1 MELNKILQQGITAL
15 KEGKFQE
22 AERLYCEILQT
33 HPTHPYANHNLGIT
47 LYTLGRLKEAEASYK
62 EAIKFKPDYAEAYYN
77 LGLTLQK
84 LHKLE
89 DAEVSYKKAI
99 ALKPDYAG
107 VHNNLGLTL
116 QKLHKLEEAEASYK
130 KAIALKPDYA
140 VAHNNLGNTLK
151 DLGRLNEAEASY
163 KKAIA
168 LKPDFAIAHNNLGT
182 TLKKLHKLEE
192 AEASYKKAIALKP
205 DYAVALL
212 NRGQILVEKREFEL
226 SLKDFDTCNNADS
239 RSRALT
245 SLYALGRVE
254 EIYQRI
260 ETHSELDDENINVA
274 AFSSFI
280 TAKEGKDT
288 ANKFCKNPMDFIH
301 FSNLSSHLK
310 NSNSFIN
317 EVIEELHNV
326 KTIWEPINKTTYKGF
341 QSMSNLFEN
350 PLGKLSNLK
359 SIITDEL
366 DLYYLKFKKESC
378 SYIKKWPS
386 KKKLFA
392 WHVILKNQGYQ
403 DAHIHSGGWL
413 SGVIYLKLVPALE
426 KNEGAIELGLNGEF
440 YSDVNSPK
448 VIYQPKLGDIIL
460 FPSSLHHKTI
470 PFSTDTDRISIA
482 FDLMPKGVLYQ
493 L

>member
-1 MELNKILQQGITAL
+1 MELNKTLQKGITAL

-47 LYTLGRLKEAEASYK
+47 LYTLGRLKEAETSFK
-62 EAIKFKPDYAEAYYN
+62 KSIEFKPDYAEAYYN
-77 LGLTLQK
+77 LGITL
-84 LHKLE
+84 
-89 DAEVSYKKAI
+89 
-99 ALKPDYAG
+99 G
-107 VHNNLGLTL
+107 
-116 QKLHKLEEAEASYK
+116 KLHKLEEAEASYK
-130 KAIALKPDYA
+130 KAIALKPGYR
-140 VAHNNLGNTLK
+140 T
-151 DLGRLNEAEASY
+151 
-163 KKAIA
+163 
-168 LKPDFAIAHNNLGT
+168 
-182 TLKKLHKLEE
+182 
-192 AEASYKKAIALKP
+192 
-205 DYAVALL
+205 ALL
-212 NRGQILVEKREFEL
+212 NKGQILFEKGEFEL
-226 SLKDFDTCNNADS
+226 SLKDFDTCNNTDS

-260 ETHSELDDENINVA
+260 ETHSELDDVNLNVA

-326 KTIWEPINKTTYKGF
+326 KTIWEPTNKTTFKGF

-386 KKKLFA
+386 KKELFA
-392 WHVILKNQGYQ
+392 WHVILKKQGYQ
-403 DAHIHSGGWL
+403 NAHIHPSGWL
-413 SGVIYLKLVPALE
+413 SGVIYLKVVPPLE
-426 KNEGAIELGLNGEF
+426 KNEGAIEFSLNGQH
-440 YSDVNSPK
+440 YSDISSPK
-448 VIYQPKLGDIIL
+448 KIYKPKLGDIVF
-460 FPSSLHHKTI
+460 FPSSLHHRTI
-470 PFSTDTDRISIA
+470 PFSTDTDRIIIS
-482 FDLMPKGVLYQ
+482 FDLGPDSFNNKK
-493 L
+493 

>member
-1 MELNKILQQGITAL
+1 MELNKTLQQGITAL

-33 HPTHPYANHNLGIT
+33 HPTHPYANHNLGTT

-62 EAIKFKPDYAEAYYN
+62 
-77 LGLTLQK
+77 
-84 LHKLE
+84 
-89 DAEVSYKKAI
+89 KAI
-99 ALKPDYAG
+99 ALKPDYTEAYY
-107 VHNNLGLTL
+107 NLGNTL
-116 QKLHKLEEAEASYK
+116 KELGRLNEAEASYK

-168 LKPDFAIAHNNLGT
+168 LKPDYRT
-182 TLKKLHKLEE
+182 
-192 AEASYKKAIALKP
+192 
-205 DYAVALL
+205 ALL
-212 NRGQILVEKREFEL
+212 NRGQILFEKGEFEL

-317 EVIEELHNV
+317 EVIDELHRV
-326 KTIWEPINKTTYKGF
+326 KVIWNLATTATKNGF
-341 QSMSNLFEN
+341 QSIPTIFEN
-350 PLGKLSNLK
+350 PLTKLNNLK
-359 SIITDEL
+359 SVIRKEL
-366 DLYYLKFKKESC
+366 DLYYLKFKNKNC

-386 KKKLFA
+386 KKNLVA
-392 WHVILKNQGYQ
+392 WHVILKKLGYQ
-403 DAHIHSGGWL
+403 NAHIHPSGWL
-413 SGVIYLKLVPALE
+413 SGVIYLKVVPPLE
-426 KNEGAIELGLNGEF
+426 KNEGAIEFSLNGQH
-440 YSDVNSPK
+440 YSDISSPK
-448 VIYQPKLGDIIL
+448 KIYKPKLGDIVF
-460 FPSSLHHKTI
+460 FPSSLHHRTI
-470 PFSTDTDRISIA
+470 PFSTDTDRIIIS
-482 FDLMPKGVLYQ
+482 FDLGPDSFNNKK
-493 L
+493 

>member
-1 MELNKILQQGITAL
+1 MKKPIVNFSKPSQQQLNSLL
-15 KEGKFQE
+15 K
-22 AERLYCEILQT
+22 YYQT
-33 HPTHPYANHNLGIT
+33 
-47 LYTLGRLKEAEASYK
+47 GRYV
-62 EAIKFKPDYAEAYYN
+62 
-77 LGLTLQK
+77 
-84 LHKLE
+84 
-89 DAEVSYKKAI
+89 DAEKLSVSITQEFPEHQFAWKVLAAVLKQTGRISESLI
-99 ALKPDYAG
+99 AS
-107 VHNNLGLTL
+107 
-116 QKLHKLEEAEASYK
+116 QKSVQLEPQNAE
-130 KAIALKPDYA
+130 
-140 VAHNNLGNTLK
+140 AHNNLSNTLK
-151 DLGRLNEAEASY
+151 ELGRLNEAEASY

-168 LKPDFAIAHNNLGT
+168 LKPDYRT
-182 TLKKLHKLEE
+182 
-192 AEASYKKAIALKP
+192 
-205 DYAVALL
+205 ALL
-212 NRGQILVEKREFEL
+212 NRGQILFEKGEFEL

-260 ETHSELDDENINVA
+260 ETHSELDDENIRVA

-280 TAKEGKDT
+280 ANKEKKDT
-288 ANKFCKNPMDFIH
+288 AHNFCRKPMDFIN

-310 NSNSFIN
+310 NPSSFIT

-366 DLYYLKFKKESC
+366 DLYYLKFKNESC

-386 KKKLFA
+386 KNTLFA

-426 KNEGAIELGLNGEF
+426 KNEGAIEFGLNGEF

>member
-1 MELNKILQQGITAL
+1 MELNKILQQGIDAL
-15 KEGKFQE
+15 KECRFQE
-22 AERLYCEILQT
+22 AERLYQKILQT
-33 HPTHPYANHNLGIT
+33 QPTHPYANHNLGIT

-77 LGLTLQK
+77 LG
-84 LHKLE
+84 
-89 DAEVSYKKAI
+89 I
-99 ALKPDYAG
+99 
-107 VHNNLGLTL
+107 TL

-130 KAIALKPDYA
+130 KAITLKPDYA

-168 LKPDFAIAHNNLGT
+168 LKPDYRT
-182 TLKKLHKLEE
+182 
-192 AEASYKKAIALKP
+192 
-205 DYAVALL
+205 ALL
-212 NRGQILVEKREFEL
+212 NRGQILFEKGEFEL

-260 ETHSELDDENINVA
+260 ETHSELDDENISVA

-280 TAKEGKDT
+280 ANKEKKDT
-288 ANKFCKNPMDFIH
+288 AHNFCRNPMDFIN
-301 FSNLSSHLK
+301 FSNLSSHLE
-310 NSNSFIN
+310 NPNSFIT

-326 KTIWEPINKTTYKGF
+326 KTIWEPLSKTTYKGF

-386 KKKLFA
+386 KKELFA
-392 WHVILKNQGYQ
+392 WHVILKKQGYQ
-403 DAHIHSGGWL
+403 NAHIHPSGWL
-413 SGVIYLKLVPALE
+413 SGVIYLKVVPPLE
-426 KNEGAIELGLNGEF
+426 KNEGAIEFSLNGQH
-440 YSDVNSPK
+440 YSDISSPK
-448 VIYQPKLGDIIL
+448 KIYKPKLGDIVF
-460 FPSSLHHKTI
+460 FPSSLHHRTI
-470 PFSTDTDRISIA
+470 PFSTDTDRIVIS
-482 FDLMPKGVLYQ
+482 FDLGPKSMER
-493 L
+493 

>member
-1 MELNKILQQGITAL
+1 MGI
-15 KEGKFQE
+15 
-22 AERLYCEILQT
+22 
-33 HPTHPYANHNLGIT
+33 
-47 LYTLGRLKEAEASYK
+47 
-62 EAIKFKPDYAEAYYN
+62 
-77 LGLTLQK
+77 
-84 LHKLE
+84 
-89 DAEVSYKKAI
+89 
-99 ALKPDYAG
+99 
-107 VHNNLGLTL
+107 TL

-151 DLGRLNEAEASY
+151 ELHKLEEAEVSY

-317 EVIEELHNV
+317 EVIDELHRV
-326 KTIWEPINKTTYKGF
+326 KVIWNLATTATKNGF
-341 QSMSNLFEN
+341 QSIPNIFEN
-350 PLGKLSNLK
+350 PLTKLNNLK
-359 SIITDEL
+359 SVIMKEL
-366 DLYYLKFKKESC
+366 DLYYLKFKNKNC

-386 KKKLFA
+386 KKNLVA
-392 WHVILKNQGYQ
+392 WHVILKKQGYQ
-403 DAHIHSGGWL
+403 NAHIHPSGWL
-413 SGVIYLKLVPALE
+413 SGVIYLKVVPPLE
-426 KNEGAIELGLNGEF
+426 KNEGAIEFSLNGQH
-440 YSDVNSPK
+440 YSDISSPK
-448 VIYQPKLGDIIL
+448 KIYKPKLGDIVF
-460 FPSSLHHKTI
+460 FPSSLHHRTI
-470 PFSTDTDRISIA
+470 PFSTDTDRIIIS
-482 FDLMPKGVLYQ
+482 FDLGPKGVLYQ
-493 L
+493 

>member
-1 MELNKILQQGITAL
+1 MELNKTLQQGITAL

-33 HPTHPYANHNLGIT
+33 HPTHPYANHNLGTT
-47 LYTLGRLKEAEASYK
+47 LSTLGRLK
-62 EAIKFKPDYAEAYYN
+62 
-77 LGLTLQK
+77 
-84 LHKLE
+84 
-89 DAEVSYKKAI
+89 
-99 ALKPDYAG
+99 
-107 VHNNLGLTL
+107 
-116 QKLHKLEEAEASYK
+116 EAEASYK

-140 VAHNNLGNTLK
+140 V
-151 DLGRLNEAEASY
+151 
-163 KKAIA
+163 
-168 LKPDFAIAHNNLGT
+168 AHNNLGT

-205 DYAVALL
+205 DYKAALL

-317 EVIEELHNV
+317 EVIDELHRV
-326 KTIWEPINKTTYKGF
+326 KVIWNLATTATKNGF
-341 QSMSNLFEN
+341 QSIPNIFEN
-350 PLGKLSNLK
+350 PLTKLNNLK
-359 SIITDEL
+359 SVIMKEL
-366 DLYYLKFKKESC
+366 DLYYLKFKNKNC
-378 SYIKKWPS
+378 SYIKKWPL
-386 KKKLFA
+386 KKNLVA
-392 WHVILKNQGYQ
+392 WHVILKKQGYQ
-403 DAHIHSGGWL
+403 NAHIHPSGWL
-413 SGVIYLKLVPALE
+413 SGVIYLKVVPPLE
-426 KNEGAIELGLNGEF
+426 KNEGAIEFSLNGQH
-440 YSDVNSPK
+440 YSDISSPK
-448 VIYQPKLGDIIL
+448 KIYKPKLGDIVF
-460 FPSSLHHKTI
+460 FPSSLHHRTI
-470 PFSTDTDRISIA
+470 PFSTDTDRIIIS
-482 FDLMPKGVLYQ
+482 FDLGPKGALYQ
-493 L
+493 

>member
-1 MELNKILQQGITAL
+1 MELNINQVLQQAVAAH
-15 KEGKFQE
+15 KEGKLEE
-22 AERLYCEILQT
+22 AKRLYCEILQT
-33 HPTHPYANHNLGIT
+33 HPTHPYANHNLGST
-47 LYTLGRLKEAEASYK
+47 LYTLGRLKDAETSFK
-62 EAIKFKPDYAEAYYN
+62 KSIKFKPDYTEAYYD
-77 LGLTLQK
+77 LG
-84 LHKLE
+84 
-89 DAEVSYKKAI
+89 I
-99 ALKPDYAG
+99 
-107 VHNNLGLTL
+107 TL

-168 LKPDFAIAHNNLGT
+168 LKPDYAVAHSNLGT

-205 DYAVALL
+205 DYKAALL

-260 ETHSELDDENINVA
+260 ETHSELDDENLNVA

-317 EVIEELHNV
+317 EVIKELHNV
-326 KTIWEPINKTTYKGF
+326 KTIWEPTNKTTYKGF
-341 QSMSNLFEN
+341 QSISNLFEN

-359 SIITDEL
+359 SIITEEL

-386 KKKLFA
+386 KKELFA
-392 WHVILKNQGYQ
+392 WHVILKKQGYQ
-403 DAHIHSGGWL
+403 NAHIHPSGWL
-413 SGVIYLKLVPALE
+413 SGVIYLKVVPPLE
-426 KNEGAIELGLNGEF
+426 KNEGAIEFSLNGQH
-440 YSDVNSPK
+440 YSDISSPK
-448 VIYQPKLGDIIL
+448 KIYKPKLGDIVF
-460 FPSSLHHKTI
+460 FPSSLHHRTI
-470 PFSTDTDRISIA
+470 PFSTDTDRIVIS
-482 FDLMPKGVLYQ
+482 FDLGPKSMDR
-493 L
+493 

>member
-33 HPTHPYANHNLGIT
+33 HPTHPYANHNLGTT
-47 LYTLGRLKEAEASYK
+47 LYALGRLKEAEASYK
-62 EAIKFKPDYAEAYYN
+62 KAIELKPDYIEAYYN
-77 LGLTLQK
+77 LG
-84 LHKLE
+84 
-89 DAEVSYKKAI
+89 
-99 ALKPDYAG
+99 
-107 VHNNLGLTL
+107 
-116 QKLHKLEEAEASYK
+116 
-130 KAIALKPDYA
+130 
-140 VAHNNLGNTLK
+140 NTLK
-151 DLGRLNEAEASY
+151 ELGRLNEAEASY

-192 AEASYKKAIALKP
+192 AEASYKKAIELKP
-205 DYAVALL
+205 DYKAALL

-260 ETHSELDDENINVA
+260 ETHSELDNENLNVA

-326 KTIWEPINKTTYKGF
+326 KTIWEPTNKTTYKGF

-350 PLGKLSNLK
+350 PLGKLSNIK
-359 SIITDEL
+359 SVIMKEL
-366 DLYYLKFKKESC
+366 DLYYLKFKNKNC

-386 KKKLFA
+386 KKELFA
-392 WHVILKNQGYQ
+392 WHVILKKQGYQ
-403 DAHIHSGGWL
+403 NAHIHPSGWL
-413 SGVIYLKLVPALE
+413 SGVIYLKVVPPLE
-426 KNEGAIELGLNGEF
+426 KNEGAIEFSLNGQH
-440 YSDVNSPK
+440 YSDINSPK
-448 VIYQPKLGDIIL
+448 KIHKPKLGDIVF
-460 FPSSLHHKTI
+460 FPSSLHHRTI
-470 PFSTDTDRISIA
+470 PFSTDTDRIIIS
-482 FDLMPKGVLYQ
+482 FDLGPKGTLYP
-493 L
+493 

>member
-1 MELNKILQQGITAL
+1 M
-15 KEGKFQE
+15 
-22 AERLYCEILQT
+22 
-33 HPTHPYANHNLGIT
+33 
-47 LYTLGRLKEAEASYK
+47 
-62 EAIKFKPDYAEAYYN
+62 
-77 LGLTLQK
+77 
-84 LHKLE
+84 
-89 DAEVSYKKAI
+89 
-99 ALKPDYAG
+99 
-107 VHNNLGLTL
+107 
-116 QKLHKLEEAEASYK
+116 
-130 KAIALKPDYA
+130 
-140 VAHNNLGNTLK
+140 
-151 DLGRLNEAEASY
+151 
-163 KKAIA
+163 
-168 LKPDFAIAHNNLGT
+168 GT

-192 AEASYKKAIALKP
+192 AEASYNKAIALKP
-205 DYAVALL
+205 DYKVALL

-260 ETHSELDDENINVA
+260 ETHSELDDENLNVA

-326 KTIWEPINKTTYKGF
+326 KTIWEPTNKTTFKGF

-426 KNEGAIELGLNGEF
+426 KNEGAIEFGLNGEF

-493 L
+493 Q

>member
-1 MELNKILQQGITAL
+1 MELNKTLQQGITAL

-33 HPTHPYANHNLGIT
+33 HPTHPYANHNLGTT
-47 LYTLGRLKEAEASYK
+47 LYTLGRLKEAE
-62 EAIKFKPDYAEAYYN
+62 E
-77 LGLTLQK
+77 
-84 LHKLE
+84 
-89 DAEVSYKKAI
+89 SYKKAI
-99 ALKPDYAG
+99 ALKPDYTEAYY
-107 VHNNLGLTL
+107 NLG
-116 QKLHKLEEAEASYK
+116 
-130 KAIALKPDYA
+130 I
-140 VAHNNLGNTLK
+140 TLK
-151 DLGRLNEAEASY
+151 KLYRLEDAEASY

-168 LKPDFAIAHNNLGT
+168 LKPDFAIAHNNLGNT
-182 TLKKLHKLEE
+182 LKDLGRLNDAEASYIKAIALKPDYAAAHNNLGITLKKLHRLEE

-205 DYAVALL
+205 DYQAALL

-226 SLKDFDTCNNADS
+226 SLKDFDACNNADS

-280 TAKEGKDT
+280 ANKEKKDT
-288 ANKFCKNPMDFIH
+288 AHNFCRNPMDFIN
-301 FSNLSSHLK
+301 FSNLSSHLE
-310 NSNSFIN
+310 NPNSFIT

-326 KTIWEPINKTTYKGF
+326 KTIWEPTNKTTYKGF

-386 KKKLFA
+386 KKELFA
-392 WHVILKNQGYQ
+392 WHVILKKQGYQ
-403 DAHIHSGGWL
+403 NAHIHPSGWL
-413 SGVIYLKLVPALE
+413 SGVIYLKVVPPLE
-426 KNEGAIELGLNGEF
+426 KNEGAIEFSLNGQH
-440 YSDVNSPK
+440 YSDISSPK
-448 VIYQPKLGDIIL
+448 KIYKPKLGDIVF
-460 FPSSLHHKTI
+460 FPSSLHHRTI
-470 PFSTDTDRISIA
+470 PFSTDTDRIIIS
-482 FDLMPKGVLYQ
+482 FDLGPKEVLYQ
-493 L
+493 